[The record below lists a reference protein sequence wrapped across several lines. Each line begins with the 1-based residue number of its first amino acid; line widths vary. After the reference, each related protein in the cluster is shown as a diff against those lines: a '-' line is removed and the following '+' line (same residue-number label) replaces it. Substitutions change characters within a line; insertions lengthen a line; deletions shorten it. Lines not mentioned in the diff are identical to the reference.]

1 MGAYQDCLGKAETFL
16 AKVNSNNL
24 VSATLSNYLA
34 KSKAELDMIL
44 EGYMDFLRAKAFLET
59 QKEIEVPKEEKKD
72 DEEFADSEIDTVTR
86 EVDHTEMEYN
96 IKMAKYKNSTNLVHP
111 YFLQLRH
118 RQVKQVACGDYHTLF
133 LVGGALNA
141 ADRPYEVM
149 GLGENTVGQILG
161 KPTKGI
167 IKEPVVISE
176 LSGKNIKGVTACR
189 ESSLAWD

>member
-1 MGAYQDCLGKAETFL
+1 
-16 AKVNSNNL
+16 
-24 VSATLSNYLA
+24 
-34 KSKAELDMIL
+34 
-44 EGYMDFLRAKAFLET
+44 
-59 QKEIEVPKEEKKD
+59 
-72 DEEFADSEIDTVTR
+72 
-86 EVDHTEMEYN
+86 MEYN

-118 RQVKQVACGDYHTLF
+118 RQVRQVACGDYHTLF

-141 ADRPYEVM
+141 AERSYEVM

-176 LSGKNIKGVTACR
+176 LSGKNIKGITACR
-189 ESSLAWD
+189 ESSLAWDEKGNIYEWGIKDKRDEVINVTYSLNDKIVQLEKGYQHYSALTASGKCKVEMI